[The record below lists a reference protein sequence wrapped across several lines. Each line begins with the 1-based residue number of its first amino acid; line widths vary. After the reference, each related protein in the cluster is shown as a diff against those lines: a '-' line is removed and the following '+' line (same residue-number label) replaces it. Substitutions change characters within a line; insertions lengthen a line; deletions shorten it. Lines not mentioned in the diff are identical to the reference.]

1 MHLKINAFLNLLG
14 LVLVIAVNALAN
26 ILPINGLN
34 TGQIS
39 GFYPNYFVP
48 AGFTFG
54 IWGIIYIL
62 LIGFVIFSIAI
73 SFGAGDAASEK
84 IMQAISF
91 PFQVTCLLNAGWI
104 LAWHYLQLGFSLVIM
119 IGLLVFLCKIFLR
132 IQQIER
138 PSSTSYIFWLQ
149 QPFVVYLAWISVATI
164 ANVTALLVGIG
175 WQGGFLSP
183 AVWSTVMIIIG
194 FALGNYFVLHYKK
207 YGYAFVLSWA
217 FFGIYSSQINA
228 SKIVGYAAL
237 FACSALIALSLVS
250 ILSKR
255 LKSS

>member
-1 MHLKINAFLNLLG
+1 
-14 LVLVIAVNALAN
+14 
-26 ILPINGLN
+26 
-34 TGQIS
+34 
-39 GFYPNYFVP
+39 VP

-73 SFGAGDAASEK
+73 SFGSGDAASEK

-119 IGLLVFLCKIFLR
+119 VGLLVFLCKIFIR
-132 IQQIER
+132 IQKIER
-138 PSSTSYIFWLQ
+138 PSRASYIFWLQ
-149 QPFVVYLAWISVATI
+149 QPFIVYLAWISVATI

-183 AVWSTVMIIIG
+183 AVWSTAMIIIG
-194 FALGNYFVLHYKK
+194 FALGIYFILRYKQ

-217 FFGIYSSQINA
+217 FFGIYSSQVNL
-228 SKIVGYAAL
+228 SKLVGYTAL
-237 FACSALIALSLVS
+237 FACSALLALSVIRIIDRRKLD
-250 ILSKR
+250 
-255 LKSS
+255 

>member
-1 MHLKINAFLNLLG
+1 MNLKINAFLNFLG
-14 LVLVIAVNALAN
+14 LIIVIAVNALAN

-62 LIGFVIFSIAI
+62 LIGFVVFSIAI

-91 PFQVTCLLNAGWI
+91 PFQVTCLFNAGWI

-119 IGLLVFLCKIFLR
+119 VGLLVFLCKIFLR
-132 IQQIER
+132 IQDLER
-138 PSSTSYIFWLQ
+138 PSKASYIFWLQ
-149 QPFVVYLAWISVATI
+149 QPFVVYLAWISVYFGC
-164 ANVTALLVGIG
+164 NNLL
-175 WQGGFLSP
+175 LSI
-183 AVWSTVMIIIG
+183 W
-194 FALGNYFVLHYKK
+194 LGSL
-207 YGYAFVLSWA
+207 LPRLQMSQRSWW
-217 FFGIYSSQINA
+217 G
-228 SKIVGYAAL
+228 
-237 FACSALIALSLVS
+237 
-250 ILSKR
+250 
-255 LKSS
+255 